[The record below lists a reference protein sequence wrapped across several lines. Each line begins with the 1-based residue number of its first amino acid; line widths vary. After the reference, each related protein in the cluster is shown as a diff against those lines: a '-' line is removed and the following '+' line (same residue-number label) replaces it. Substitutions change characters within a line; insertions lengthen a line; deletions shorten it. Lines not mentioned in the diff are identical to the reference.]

1 MHPREPRSPNSTRA
15 QRLLLV
21 DGLQDEA
28 AMYSEFFAHC
38 GFRVQTCDGTEDAFT
53 AALAEPPDIVVTRIR
68 QSTGQRDGIQLTA
81 QLRRASQTRDVPVV
95 IITTS
100 ILRSDYAA
108 ARNAGCNRV
117 VVLPVTPEELLDE
130 IQAAISSSG
139 RVSHP
144 RAGRRT
150 PREDA

>member
-1 MHPREPRSPNSTRA
+1 MHPREFHLPNSTRP

-21 DGLQDEA
+21 DGFQDEA
-28 AMYSEFFAHC
+28 EMYSEFFAHC
-38 GFRVQTCDGTEDAFT
+38 GFRVQTCDRTEDAFT

-68 QSTGQRDGIQLTA
+68 QSTGQRDGIHLTA
-81 QLRRASQTRDVPVV
+81 RLRRASQTRDVPVV

-108 ARNAGCNRV
+108 ARSAGCNRV

-130 IQAAISSSG
+130 IQAAIGTSES
-139 RVSHP
+139 VL

-150 PREDA
+150 PREEDT